1 VDGRLRRVADRRTA
15 VRDAPVGSPDAPPPG
30 RLRALRAPLALLAV
44 IAVAVGV
51 WSGWELTHRGPQ
63 PLLQLGFRDA
73 RALVTN
79 ELAHTHADTPGVHV
93 SKDWIVT
100 SGSLF
105 SDQGTGWTGPID
117 ARTPDVD
124 SRRSTNS
131 AVLRAVT
138 RRADLDDVVVSLDLD
153 VAGLEVPPGT
163 ERHDYDGVHVMLRY
177 TSPQNLYYVSVC
189 RRDGTAVIKKKDLS
203 TPSDDEG
210 TYVTLATAPF
220 PCPMRTWTSTQVE
233 VRTTPSGVRL
243 TFWSDGRKVVSALDD
258 GRNGSPPLRQPG
270 RVGIRGDNAEFH
282 FRDFTVLD
290 ADR

>member
-1 VDGRLRRVADRRTA
+1 MSGVQDRGSTELADRPPEPVA
-15 VRDAPVGSPDAPPPG
+15 VRRSWRD
-30 RLRALRAPLALLAV
+30 RLRAARAPLALGTVGLAAAAG
-44 IAVAVGV
+44 I
-51 WSGWELTHRGPQ
+51 GWGLARDAGPQ
-63 PLLQLGFRDA
+63 VLVAPRFPDGRT
-73 RALVTN
+73 LVTN
-79 ELAHTHADTPGVHV
+79 ELAHTHPDTPGVHV
-93 SKDWIVT
+93 SKDWVVT

-105 SDQGTGWTGPID
+105 ADDGTGWTGPLD

-138 RRADLDDVVVSLDLD
+138 RRADLGDVVVSMDLD
-153 VAGLEVPPGT
+153 VAGLQVVSGT
-163 ERHDYDGVHVMLRY
+163 EQHDYDGVHVMLRY
-177 TSPQNLYYVSVC
+177 TSPQSLYYVSIC

-220 PCPMRTWTSTQVE
+220 PCPMRTWTSTKVE
-233 VRTTPSGVRL
+233 VRTTPAGVRL
-243 TFWSDGRKVVSALDD
+243 TFWSDGHPVVSALDH
-258 GRNGSPPLRQPG
+258 GQNGTPPLRQPG

-282 FRDFTVLD
+282 FRDFQVLD